1 MFFCRS
7 ARVGR
12 KILSENFKKALDNAT
27 RLRYYNHAVFETAGA
42 GIQRKAMPP
51 AEKRA

>member
-1 MFFCRS
+1 
-7 ARVGR
+7 
-12 KILSENFKKALDNAT
+12 LENFKKALDNAA

>member
-1 MFFCRS
+1 MRS
-7 ARVGR
+7 IDGEAFSR
-12 KILSENFKKALDNAT
+12 NFKKALDNAA

-42 GIQRKAMPP
+42 GVQRKAMPP